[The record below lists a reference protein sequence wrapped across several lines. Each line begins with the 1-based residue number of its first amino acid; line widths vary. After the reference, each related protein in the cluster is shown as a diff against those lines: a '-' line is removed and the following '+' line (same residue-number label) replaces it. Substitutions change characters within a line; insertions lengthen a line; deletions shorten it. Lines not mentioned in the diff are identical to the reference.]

1 MSLKFKYVFLL
12 IFILIFSCSKK
23 EKDVSILKEKNLETQ
38 MIEIYNEAMEEFEK
52 GDVIFAGKKFNEAEL
67 LSTIYLG
74 TKSCFDVS
82 IWSFFTGLLYLLTIL
97 SVF

>member
-52 GDVIFAGKKFNEAEL
+52 GDVIFAGKKFNEAHHAAEAK
-67 LSTIYLG
+67 
-74 TKSCFDVS
+74 KSC
-82 IWSFFTGLLYLLTIL
+82 GL
-97 SVF
+97 